1 MDVSAARIFMLC
13 MHFITCLISFDFI
26 LIIMVIL
33 LVSVLAI
40 SPSGGVPSS
49 PPHTASPPHISAGR
63 PPSVSMDMLDA
74 EALITVEIVLVSAN
88 CPSNEGSGEALQ
100 IVSVQF
106 NNLDIIG
113 IT

>member
-1 MDVSAARIFMLC
+1 MVMLCVSVSAK
-13 MHFITCLISFDFI
+13 SP
-26 LIIMVIL
+26 
-33 LVSVLAI
+33 VS
-40 SPSGGVPSS
+40 GVPSS
-49 PPHTASPPHISAGR
+49 PPHPATPPHTSAGC
-63 PPSVSMDMLDA
+63 PPSISLDMLDA

-88 CPSNEGSGEALQ
+88 CPSNEGSREALQ

>member
-1 MDVSAARIFMLC
+1 MC
-13 MHFITCLISFDFI
+13 FIICLISFDFI
-26 LIIMVIL
+26 LSIVVML

-40 SPSGGVPSS
+40 SPSGGIPSS

-63 PPSVSMDMLDA
+63 PPSVSLDMLDA
-74 EALITVEIVLVSAN
+74 EALITVEIVLVSTN
-88 CPSNEGSGEALQ
+88 RSSNEGSGEALQ
-100 IVSVQF
+100 VVSVQF